1 MHSKNHRD
9 LKGNMIKKKQ
19 KHQNLFEFIRYN
31 LAGGI
36 QFGWQYLFFFILGPG
51 AANLSLGETAFTILS
66 SYVIYFIL
74 DKNWVFKNNGKRK
87 ASGELLRF
95 SALMVTNL
103 VMNIFVLNWLNGL
116 DIPPY
121 ISQLAISLFLTA
133 WNYVWMKFWVFPKV
147 KATRKTKKS

>member
-1 MHSKNHRD
+1 MA
-9 LKGNMIKKKQ
+9 KKTKQ
-19 KHQNLFEFIRYN
+19 KNTHKNLFEFIRYN

-51 AANLSLGETAFTILS
+51 ADSLSLGETAFTIGS

-74 DKNWVFKNNGKRK
+74 DKQWVFADNGKRK
-87 ASGELLRF
+87 TSNELVRF
-95 SALMVTNL
+95 GALMATNL

-116 DIPPY
+116 GFLPY
-121 ISQLAISLFLTA
+121 ISQLVISLFLTG

-147 KATRKTKKS
+147 S